1 MTPGSVESR
10 ATKTPSDHKHRSDFW
25 MVFKK
30 FMTQGTSIATPA
42 PSGRFLVK
50 EMLRGIDWDS
60 AKVIVELGAGTGP
73 ITDILLK
80 KIKPHTRLI
89 IVEIEQDFC
98 ERLRRR
104 FPNAE
109 IVQGDAAHLDKLLA
123 ERGIQQVDHIVSGLP
138 MPSIPHPVRKEIFAS
153 AAKSLGP
160 NGVFRQLT
168 VMPYVYWNLYRNY
181 YDDVTFKLVPLNF
194 PPAGVYYCKTFKPNA
209 EDPKK

>member
-1 MTPGSVESR
+1 MTPGSVDTR
-10 ATKTPSDHKHRSDFW
+10 AAAPADPKHRSDFW

-30 FMTQGTSIATPA
+30 FMTQGTAIATPA

-50 EMLRGIDWDS
+50 EMLKGIDWDS

-80 KIKPHTRLI
+80 KVRPHTRLM

-98 ERLRRR
+98 DRLRRR

-123 ERGIQQVDHIVSGLP
+123 DRGIEHVDHLVSGLP
-138 MPSIPHPVRKEIFAS
+138 MPSIPHPIRKAIFES
-153 AAKSLGP
+153 AMKCMGP
-160 NGVFRQLT
+160 EGVFRQLT
-168 VMPYVYWNLYRNY
+168 VMPYVYWNFYRHY
-181 YDDVTFKLVPLNF
+181 FQDVSFKLVPMNF
-194 PPAGVYYCKTFKPNA
+194 PPAGVYFCKTFKPGA